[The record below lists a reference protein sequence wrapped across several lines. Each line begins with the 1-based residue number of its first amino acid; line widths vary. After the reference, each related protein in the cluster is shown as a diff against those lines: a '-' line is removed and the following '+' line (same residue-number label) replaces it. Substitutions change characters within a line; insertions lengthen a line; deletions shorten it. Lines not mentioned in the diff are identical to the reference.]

1 MEVAPLID
9 WDKHIVVVL
18 TLCIHFFTWSLKSNL
33 AMHHVII
40 GKLIEE
46 ETIAKKE
53 IDVLFFLCIKFT
65 L

>member
-1 MEVAPLID
+1 
-9 WDKHIVVVL
+9 L
-18 TLCIHFFTWSLKSNL
+18 TFCITFIAWSLKSKL

-53 IDVLFFLCIKFT
+53 IDPLFILCTKFT